1 MATIQLSLSAK
12 TDKVTSQHEVLIR
25 FFHGRINQRAKT
37 NVFVHPDYWNNETQN
52 IEIPNWRLLTDERK
66 QLQTELQGKSDRLN
80 QIVSLVQSSFQ
91 TLNKN
96 DVAKDWL
103 KSVIDGFN
111 FPTAAA
117 TDEEQPQH
125 SLFDEF
131 NNYIDTHKFSDH
143 RRRQNRV
150 IWRTLKRFE
159 LYKDLS
165 LTFDNITADTLRD
178 FEKFLADE
186 HMLVVKKNEND
197 VETKAVRLSAEQK
210 KYQKAFTAVPE
221 SRTPKPRGQNTINDF
236 MLRLRSFFI
245 WANDNGITRNNPFR
259 HHKINECVYGT
270 PYYITIDERNHL
282 YSFDF
287 SNNPDLAR
295 QRDIFVFQCL
305 IGCRVSDL
313 WAMTK
318 SNIVDGAIEYIPRKT
333 KEGRAITVRVPLN
346 AIATEI
352 IERYKDYQGA
362 TLFQYTSQQQYNR
375 DIKTMFKLSGLTR
388 IVTVINPTTREE
400 EQRPICEIASSH
412 LARRCFVGNLYK
424 KVKDP
429 NLIGKLSGH
438 KEGSRAFT
446 RYREIDEETSR
457 ELVTMLE

>member
-1 MATIQLSLSAK
+1 MATIVLSLSAK

-37 NVFVHPDYWNNETQN
+37 NVFVHPDYWSYEQQT
-52 IEIPNWRLLTDERK
+52 IVIPNWRLLTDERK
-66 QLQTELQGKSDRLN
+66 QLKDELQRKSDSLN
-80 QIVSLVQSSFQ
+80 QIVSMVQQSFQ
-91 TLNKN
+91 TVDKSN
-96 DVAKDWL
+96 VAKDWL
-103 KSVIDGFN
+103 KSIIDGFN
-111 FPTAAA
+111 FPTDTA
-117 TDEEQPQH
+117 TDEEQPLQ
-125 SLFDEF
+125 SFFDVW
-131 NNYIDTHKFSDH
+131 NTYIDTHKFSDH

-150 IWRTLKRFE
+150 IWRTLKRYE
-159 LYKDLS
+159 AYKHLS
-165 LTFDNITADTLRD
+165 FTFDNITADTLRD
-178 FEKFLADE
+178 FERFLADE
-186 HMLVVKKNEND
+186 HTLV
-197 VETKAVRLSAEQK
+197 EQK
-210 KYQKAFTAVPE
+210 KYQKVLIAIPE
-221 SRTPKPRGQNTINDF
+221 SRTPQPRGQNTINDF
-236 MLRLRSFFI
+236 MLRLRSFYI
-245 WANDNGITRNNPFR
+245 WANDSGMTTNNPFR

-282 YSFDF
+282 YQFDF
-287 SNNPDLAR
+287 SDNPDLAR

-346 AIATEI
+346 AIAAEI
-352 IERYKDYQGA
+352 IERYKDYQGN
-362 TLFQYTSQQQYNR
+362 TLFQFTSQQQYNR

-400 EQRPICEIASSH
+400 EQRPICDIASSH

-438 KEGSRAFT
+438 KEGSRAFA